1 MKTMQVFLNKQARTF
16 STTMTVAELLLQEK
30 FQAPFAV
37 AINTNFIP
45 KNMHATTTLHEGDQ
59 IEVISPVTGG

>member
-1 MKTMQVFLNKQARTF
+1 MQVFLNKQAR
-16 STTMTVAELLLQEK
+16 SIQTTMTVAELLTQEK
-30 FQAPFAV
+30 FQPPFAV
-37 AINTNFIP
+37 AVNMNFIP